1 MVDKI
6 KETIQT
12 ALPDAT
18 IYVMDPYN
26 DGQHF
31 QALVISPSFD
41 ELSLVEQHQK
51 VMNPLSAA
59 FQSDTVHALGLKTF
73 TPAKWEKKKSN
84 YGF

>member
-6 KETIQT
+6 KEIITGAI
-12 ALPDAT
+12 PDAT
-18 IYVMDPYN
+18 VFVADPYN

-31 QALVISPSFD
+31 QALVISPSF
-41 ELSLVEQHQK
+41 EGMSLVEQHQK
-51 VMNPLSAA
+51 VMLPLSDA
-59 FQSDTVHALGLKTF
+59 FASDVHALGLKTF